1 MDTSRLGVDVKAT
14 YKKHTL
20 QFITPGGTSR
30 GVLTTK
36 DSWYIH
42 IYDVQNPTVVGVG
55 ECSILPNLSIDDKP
69 GFEDKLREVCANI
82 NVYADNYWSNIGDDL
97 SDWPAI
103 RFGLEMALLDLK
115 NGGLKTIFQSDFVEG
130 KKQIPINGLIWMG
143 DIAYMKVQLAQKLE
157 SGFKCIKIKIGA
169 IDFQQEIN
177 LIKEIRN
184 TYDASQL
191 EIRVDANGAF
201 EPDEAIGKLNELA
214 KLGIHSIEQPIKA
227 GQWQQMAELCKVS
240 PVKIALDE
248 ELIGKSDIAKKEEL
262 LTTIKPAYIIL
273 KPSLLGGFKACDQ
286 WVQLSNKHDIS
297 WWATSALEGN
307 IGLNA
312 IAQWTAVQD
321 NILPQGLGTGQVFAN
336 NIASP
341 LQVENGHLT
350 YNKKQSWGILP

>member
-1 MDTSRLGVDVKAT
+1 MLNAT
-14 YKKHTL
+14 YKKHIL

-36 DSWYIH
+36 DSWYIQ
-42 IYDVQNPTVVGVG
+42 IYDIHNSEVVGVG
-55 ECSILPNLSIDDKP
+55 ECSILPNLSIDHKP
-69 GFEDKLREVCANI
+69 EFEDKLREVCANI
-82 NVYADNYWSNIGDDL
+82 NIHTNNFWGNIKDDL

-115 NGGLKTIFQSDFVEG
+115 NGGIKTIFPSDFVEG

-143 DIAYMKVQLAQKLE
+143 DIAYMKEQLAQKLE

-169 IDFQQEIN
+169 IDFRQEIN

-184 TYDASQL
+184 TYNSTQL

-201 EPDEAIGKLNELA
+201 EPDEAVDKLNELG

-227 GQWQQMAELCKVS
+227 GQWQEMAELCKVS

-248 ELIGKSDIAKKEEL
+248 ELIGINDIAKKGEL
-262 LTTIKPAYIIL
+262 LSTIKPAYIIL

-286 WVQLSNKHDIS
+286 WVNLANKQGIA

-312 IAQWTAVQD
+312 IAQWAAIQD
-321 NILPQGLGTGQVFAN
+321 NALPQGLGTGQVFAN

-341 LQVENGHLT
+341 LQVENGHLI
-350 YNKKQSWGILP
+350 YNKKQLWGILP

>member
-1 MDTSRLGVDVKAT
+1 MFQAT
-14 YKKHTL
+14 YKKHIL
-20 QFITPGGTSR
+20 QFITPGKTSR

-36 DSWYIH
+36 NSWYIQV
-42 IYDVQNPTVVGVG
+42 YDVQNPKVVGVG

-69 GFEDKLREVCANI
+69 GFEDKLKEVCFKINIYANSFKDI
-82 NVYADNYWSNIGDDL
+82 TEDDL

-103 RFGLEMALLDLK
+103 RFGLEMALLDYQ
-115 NGGLKTIFQSDFVEG
+115 NGGIKTIFASDFVEG

-143 DIAYMKVQLAQKLE
+143 NLAYMKEQLAQKLE

-169 IDFQQEIN
+169 IDFWQEID

-184 TYDASQL
+184 TYHPAQL

-201 EPDEAIGKLNELA
+201 EPDEAMDKLNELA

-227 GQWQQMAELCKVS
+227 GQWQRMAELCKVS

-248 ELIGKSDIAKKEEL
+248 ELIGIHNVIKKEEL
-262 LTTIKPAYIIL
+262 LASIKPAYIIL

-286 WVQLSNKHDIS
+286 WVQLAEKYGVV

-312 IAQWTAVQD
+312 IAQWTSIQH
-321 NILPQGLGTGQVFAN
+321 NSLPQGLGTGQVFAN

-341 LQVENGHLT
+341 LQVENGHLI
-350 YNKKQSWGILP
+350 YNKKQPWGILP

>member
-1 MDTSRLGVDVKAT
+1 MFQAT
-14 YKKHTL
+14 YNKHSL

-36 DSWYIH
+36 DSWYIQVC
-42 IYDVQNPTVVGVG
+42 DVQNPKVLGVG

-69 GFEDKLREVCANI
+69 GFEDKLREVCSNI
-82 NVYADNYWSNIGDDL
+82 NIYTNNFSIKLEDDL
-97 SDWPAI
+97 LDWPAI
-103 RFGLEMALLDLK
+103 SFGLEMALLDLK
-115 NGGLKTIFQSDFVEG
+115 NGGIKTIFPSDFVEG

-143 DIAYMKVQLAQKLE
+143 DIAYMKEQLAQKIQ

-169 IDFQQEIN
+169 IDFWQEIN
-177 LIKEIRN
+177 LIKKIRN
-184 TYDASQL
+184 TYNPAQL

-201 EPDEAIGKLNELA
+201 KPDEAMNKLNELA

-227 GQWQQMAELCKVS
+227 GQWQVMAELCKVS

-248 ELIGKSDIAKKEEL
+248 ELIGINDVVKKEDL

-273 KPSLLGGFKACDQ
+273 KPSLLGGFMACNQ
-286 WVQLSNKHDIS
+286 WVQLANKHGVA

-312 IAQWTAVQD
+312 IAQWTAIQD
-321 NILPQGLGTGQVFAN
+321 NVLPQGLGTGQVFAN

-341 LQVENGHLT
+341 LQVANGHLI
-350 YNKKQSWGILP
+350 YNKKQKWGILP

>member
-1 MDTSRLGVDVKAT
+1 MFQST
-14 YKKHTL
+14 YNKHSL

-36 DSWYIH
+36 DSWYIQVC
-42 IYDVQNPTVVGVG
+42 DVQNPKVLGVG

-69 GFEDKLREVCANI
+69 GFEDKLREVCSNI
-82 NVYADNYWSNIGDDL
+82 NIYTSNFSIKLEDDL
-97 SDWPAI
+97 LDWPAI

-115 NGGLKTIFQSDFVEG
+115 NGGIKTIFPSDFVEG

-143 DIAYMKVQLAQKLE
+143 DIAYMKAQLAQKIQ

-169 IDFQQEIN
+169 IDFWQEIN
-177 LIKEIRN
+177 LIKKIRN
-184 TYDASQL
+184 TYNPAQL

-201 EPDEAIGKLNELA
+201 KPDEAMNRLNELA
-214 KLGIHSIEQPIKA
+214 KFGIHSIEQPIKA
-227 GQWQQMAELCKVS
+227 GQWQMMAELCKVS

-248 ELIGKSDIAKKEEL
+248 ELIGINDVVKKEEL

-273 KPSLLGGFKACDQ
+273 KPSLLGGFMACDQ
-286 WVQLSNKHDIS
+286 WVQLAKKHGVA

-312 IAQWTAVQD
+312 IAQWTAIQD
-321 NILPQGLGTGQVFAN
+321 NVLPQGLGTGQVFAN

-341 LQVENGHLT
+341 LQVANGHLI
-350 YNKKQSWGILP
+350 YNKKQKWGILP